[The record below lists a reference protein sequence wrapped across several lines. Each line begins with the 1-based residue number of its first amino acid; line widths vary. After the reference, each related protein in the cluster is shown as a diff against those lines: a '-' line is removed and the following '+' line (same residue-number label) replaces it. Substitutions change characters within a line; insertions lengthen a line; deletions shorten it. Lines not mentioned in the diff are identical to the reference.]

1 MNKTMRGCWAAALA
15 AIMLAGCGG
24 GGDGPWVPA
33 IGPAG
38 GTVTGANGATIVVP
52 PGALAQEVDLRI
64 TEIDPA
70 SANLPVGVERVSAVY
85 ALTPHGTAFSMP
97 VTVAIPFDPAKVPMG
112 RSVKV
117 LKTTDAALVVWADVA
132 GASAGSNSISVGVTG
147 FSHMFVSA
155 QAGPPTIDVQPA
167 NVSAE
172 VGQSATFTVS
182 AGGSTPLA
190 YQWQRAADAR
200 QPFADIAGENAPSL
214 TLNNLQLTD
223 DGARLRV
230 RVSNALGSVLS
241 DAAALSVSAS
251 CTRAMARRVAM
262 GLNFAAAVGSD
273 GSVWTWGRND
283 DRQLGPGST
292 HGQDRLQP
300 APVPGIGN
308 AVAVFPLFDGF
319 AVLRSDGRVLGWG
332 NVFLRTGFDEPVTD
346 GVALLDLTQVVQVAG
361 GASHTLALRADG
373 TVWAWGSDLSGQLG
387 NGTDGNTGEV
397 VQVNG
402 LSGVTAIA
410 APENASLAVRSDG
423 SLWAWGQQDA
433 DMCLGPG
440 GAAFDAPQRVTTGG
454 TVAAI
459 AKGNHTL
466 LWNPVGPLQ
475 ACGRGAVGNVFA
487 GADTA
492 TAVNVPPVAVAV
504 SGRFYDSAA
513 AGVTP
518 FILTVDAAGVLNG
531 YSAPAAAAS
540 GVNGTTGVCEVSAQ
554 LGSAVFVRS
563 DGSVWTWGDN
573 DYGQLG
579 DGTRTQRVVPVRVP
593 GLNLN

>member
-24 GGDGPWVPA
+24 GGDGTWVPA

-292 HGQDRLQP
+292 RGQDRLQP
-300 APVPGIGN
+300 ARVSGITN
-308 AVAVFPLFDGF
+308 AVAVFPLFDGL
-319 AVLRSDGRVLGWG
+319 AVLRADGRVLGWG
-332 NVFLRTGFDEPVTD
+332 NVFLRADFEAAVVD

-361 GASHTLALRADG
+361 GNSHTLALRADG
-373 TVWAWGSDLSGQLG
+373 TVWAWGSDSSGQVG
-387 NGTDGNTGEV
+387 NGDDVESYEV
-397 VQVNG
+397 TRVSG
-402 LSGVTAIA
+402 LSGVKAIA
-410 APENASLAVRSDG
+410 APGNASMAVRNDG
-423 SLWAWGQQDA
+423 SVWAWGQQDA
-433 DMCLGPG
+433 DVCLGPG
-440 GAAFDAPQRVTTGG
+440 SASFQVPQRVATAGSM
-454 TVAAI
+454 AAI
-459 AKGNHTL
+459 ATGNHTL
-466 LWNPVGPLQ
+466 LWKPVGALS
-475 ACGRGAVGNVFA
+475 ACGRNAVSNVFA

-492 TAVNVPPVAVAV
+492 QPVNVPAVAAAV
-504 SGRFYDSAA
+504 SGGVYDPSVSKVAR
-513 AGVTP
+513 
-518 FILTVDAAGVLNG
+518 FILTIDGGGVLNG
-531 YSAPAAAAS
+531 YSDPGAAAS

-554 LGSAVFVRS
+554 RGSAVFVRS
-563 DGSVWTWGDN
+563 DGSVWSWGDN
-573 DYGQLG
+573 SNGQLG